1 MLHAIKQR
9 VEEKL
14 KENNIEAY
22 IYAIEM
28 DDGHPYFAYTYD
40 KEIVDEA
47 KEDWKNGL
55 MPVDCYDD
63 YSFETDVD
71 DIVKDI
77 YFIISDKEKMS
88 YKMIK

>member
-1 MLHAIKQR
+1 MLRTIQQR

-14 KENNIEAY
+14 KENGIEAY
-22 IYAIEM
+22 IYAFEM

-47 KEDWKNGL
+47 KEDWKQGM
-55 MPVDCYDD
+55 MPMNCYDD
-63 YSFETDVD
+63 YSFEEDID

-77 YFIISDKEKMS
+77 CLTVSKRKNEN
-88 YKMIK
+88 